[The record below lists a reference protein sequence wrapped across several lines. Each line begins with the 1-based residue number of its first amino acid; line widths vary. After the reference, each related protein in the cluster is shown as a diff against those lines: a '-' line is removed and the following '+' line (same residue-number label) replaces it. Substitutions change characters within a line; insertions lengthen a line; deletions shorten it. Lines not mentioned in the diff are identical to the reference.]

1 MGGSVGPKPPC
12 FDCMSPLWQLG
23 GLFVRLLLVNTPI
36 RKLLLAVMALVAIVS
51 IMTRPR
57 ASERSGVPLL
67 AGAHV
72 PAAVRVVIE
81 RSCRDCHSE
90 ATRFPWY
97 SYIAPISW
105 LVKDEV
111 RDGRERLNL
120 SRWNE
125 YSLVRRE
132 RCLSEIANQVQ
143 DGGMPIGSYTFI
155 HRDAV
160 LSPADID
167 TIFTWTQEE
176 RSRLIAESVQ
186 GPH

>member
-1 MGGSVGPKPPC
+1 
-12 FDCMSPLWQLG
+12 LQLG
-23 GLFVRLLLVNTPI
+23 GLFVRLRLVNTPI
-36 RKLLLAVMALVAIVS
+36 RKILLVVLALVLIVS

-57 ASERSGVPLL
+57 ASERSGAPLL

-72 PAAVRVVIE
+72 PPTVRAVIE

-90 ATRFPWY
+90 ATHFPWY

-105 LVKDEV
+105 LLKDEV
-111 RDGRERLNL
+111 REGREHLNL

-125 YSLVRRE
+125 YSLVSRE

-143 DGGMPIGSYTFI
+143 DGAMPLGSYTFI
-155 HRDAV
+155 HRDAA
-160 LSPADID
+160 LSPADVD
-167 TIFTWTQEE
+167 AIFTWTQEE

-186 GPH
+186 GFER